1 MFKPI
6 SAPMP
11 RHRLFFALFPPP
23 LVARRIAHWAERY
36 GPHAAFVRADRLH
49 VTLDIL
55 DDHEAFPRDIAER
68 LIEVGASIAADP
80 FMIELDQVSCGGGTI
95 ALRPRLKNQGLQRLA
110 GAYRQCAGGRRHCR
124 ASGTSLQPAPHLAVS
139 RGPAVQRDRDAVR
152 VAGDGIH
159 ARSQPARPYASCAAG
174 VMAADRRKSGSI
186 CLVVTCRTDCSE
198 GHCGARS
205 PLLEARACQRPGCRG
220 PSRCAVVAELVDAQ
234 R

>member
-6 SAPMP
+6 STPIP

-110 GAYRQCAGGRRHCR
+110 GRIAGARADADIAGRQGYRFN
-124 ASGTSLQPAPHLAVS
+124 PHLTLLY
-139 RGPAVQRDRDAVR
+139 REGPPFSETVTPFAWQVTDFTLVHSLLGHTRQVPLGSWPLTGENPD
-152 VAGDGIH
+152 
-159 ARSQPARPYASCAAG
+159 QYA
-174 VMAADRRKSGSI
+174 
-186 CLVVTCRTDCSE
+186 LW
-198 GHCGARS
+198 
-205 PLLEARACQRPGCRG
+205 
-220 PSRCAVVAELVDAQ
+220 
-234 R
+234 